1 MRPSCEQED
10 PMNPGGFR
18 IDLSKVPGPILAMSV
33 QNNAALRGAW
43 TLGERTREI
52 IRLFSAFE
60 HDCHT

>member
-1 MRPSCEQED
+1 MR
-10 PMNPGGFR
+10 PGGFR
-18 IDLSKVPGPILAMSV
+18 IDLSKVPGPIVAMSV